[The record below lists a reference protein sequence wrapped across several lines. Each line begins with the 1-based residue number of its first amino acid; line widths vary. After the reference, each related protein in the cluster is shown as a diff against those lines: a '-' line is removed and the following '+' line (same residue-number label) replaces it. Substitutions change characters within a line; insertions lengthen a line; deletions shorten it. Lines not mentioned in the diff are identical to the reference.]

1 MLRKEVIRFMKI
13 IRIFV
18 RNVRD
23 AFRSVVRNFSLSLA
37 AITCITITLILV
49 ALSMVIT
56 ANVNNFTKTLEDEL
70 SIVVYLN
77 EDVSTETENE
87 IYSNISGLDG
97 VEKATLKTKEE
108 WKKEIQSYSSELDAT
123 LSYLEDNPLLDS
135 VIVKVK
141 DINSI
146 SYVASIIRNYD
157 GVKSAQ
163 YGEETVDK
171 MIAIFDIVK
180 KATVVVVLALILV
193 TAFLISNTIKL
204 TIFSRK
210 SEIEIMRLV
219 GTSNFVIKQPF
230 IIEGFFLGLI
240 GSVIPIIVTIYGYIL
255 FYDHFDGYLFSH
267 LIELI
272 KPMSLVWYISG
283 VLAILGGIV
292 GMFGS
297 GRAVRKYL
305 KI

>member
-1 MLRKEVIRFMKI
+1 MKI

-56 ANVNNFTKTLEDEL
+56 ANVNNFTKTLEEEL

-77 EDVSTETENE
+77 EDVSAEMENE
-87 IYSNISGLDG
+87 IYSNISGLEG

-157 GVKSAQ
+157 GVKSAL

-180 KATVVVVLALILV
+180 KATLVVVLALILV

-240 GSVIPIIVTIYGYIL
+240 GSAIPIIVTIYGYIL

-272 KPMSLVWYISG
+272 KPMNLVWYISG

-297 GRAVRKYL
+297 GHAVRKYL

>member
-1 MLRKEVIRFMKI
+1 MKI

-49 ALSMVIT
+49 ALSMVMT
-56 ANVNNFTKTLEDEL
+56 ANVNNFTKTLEEEL

-77 EDVSTETENE
+77 EDVSAEMENE
-87 IYSNISGLDG
+87 IYSNISGLEG

-141 DINSI
+141 NINSI

-157 GVKSAQ
+157 GVKSAL

-180 KATVVVVLALILV
+180 KATLVVVLALILV

-240 GSVIPIIVTIYGYIL
+240 GSAIPIIVTIYGYIL

-272 KPMSLVWYISG
+272 KPMNLVWYISG

>member
-1 MLRKEVIRFMKI
+1 MKI

-56 ANVNNFTKTLEDEL
+56 ANVNNFTKTLEEEL

-77 EDVSTETENE
+77 EDVSAEMENE
-87 IYSNISGLDG
+87 IYSNISGLEG

-157 GVKSAQ
+157 GVKSAL

-180 KATVVVVLALILV
+180 KAT
-193 TAFLISNTIKL
+193 FLISNTIKL

-240 GSVIPIIVTIYGYIL
+240 GSAIPIIVTIYGYIL

-272 KPMSLVWYISG
+272 KPMNLVWYISG

>member
-1 MLRKEVIRFMKI
+1 MKI

-56 ANVNNFTKTLEDEL
+56 ANVNNFTKTLEEEL

-77 EDVSTETENE
+77 EDVSAEMENE
-87 IYSNISGLDG
+87 IFSNISGLEG

-141 DINSI
+141 NINSI

-157 GVKSAQ
+157 GVKSAL

-180 KATVVVVLALILV
+180 KATLVVVLALILV

-240 GSVIPIIVTIYGYIL
+240 GSAIPIIVTIYGYIL

-272 KPMSLVWYISG
+272 KPMNLVWYISG

>member
-1 MLRKEVIRFMKI
+1 MKI

-56 ANVNNFTKTLEDEL
+56 ANVNNFTKTLEEEL

-77 EDVSTETENE
+77 EDVSAEMENE
-87 IYSNISGLDG
+87 TYSNISGLEG

-157 GVKSAQ
+157 GVKSAL

-180 KATVVVVLALILV
+180 KATLVVVLALILV

-240 GSVIPIIVTIYGYIL
+240 GSAIPIIVTIYGYIL

-272 KPMSLVWYISG
+272 KPMNLVWYISG

>member
-1 MLRKEVIRFMKI
+1 MKI

-292 GMFGS
+292 GVFGS

>member
-1 MLRKEVIRFMKI
+1 MKI
-13 IRIFV
+13 I
-18 RNVRD
+18 
-23 AFRSVVRNFSLSLA
+23 RNFSLSLA

-141 DINSI
+141 NINSI
-146 SYVASIIRNYD
+146 SYVAIIRNYD

-272 KPMSLVWYISG
+272 KPMNLVWYISG

>member
-1 MLRKEVIRFMKI
+1 MKI

-180 KATVVVVLALILV
+180 KATVAVVLALILV

-272 KPMSLVWYISG
+272 KPMNLVWYISG

>member
-1 MLRKEVIRFMKI
+1 MKI

-56 ANVNNFTKTLEDEL
+56 ANVNNFTKTLEEEL

-77 EDVSTETENE
+77 EDVSAEMENE
-87 IYSNISGLDG
+87 IYSNISGLEG

-157 GVKSAQ
+157 GVKSAL

-171 MIAIFDIVK
+171 MPAIFDIVK
-180 KATVVVVLALILV
+180 KATLVVVLALILV

-240 GSVIPIIVTIYGYIL
+240 GSAIPIIVTIYGYIL

-272 KPMSLVWYISG
+272 KPMNLVWYISG